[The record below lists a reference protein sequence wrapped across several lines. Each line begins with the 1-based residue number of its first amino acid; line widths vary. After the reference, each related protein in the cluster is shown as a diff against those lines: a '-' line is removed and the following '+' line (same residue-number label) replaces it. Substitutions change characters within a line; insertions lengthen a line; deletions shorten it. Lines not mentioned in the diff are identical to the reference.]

1 MRSAQLLWV
10 KEEKRAD
17 KARAPLRNGPDLT
30 GKACLYE
37 NVCPGSSTSGAFERK
52 VLAQALMRT
61 GKELLSATKPFA
73 VDTPSRSWW
82 YILSTGFLLVLTLLG
97 TSVSFPWP
105 IRIACSVGSG
115 LLLLRLFVIY
125 HDQQHHA
132 ILPHSRIAKG
142 LMRVLGMLLLSP
154 NSIWTSS
161 HNHHHNHNSR
171 LKGSNIGSFPVM
183 TTAQFEA
190 ASRGDRI
197 RYLFMRHP
205 ATILFGYI
213 FIFLYGMCLA
223 PFLTSPVKHI
233 DSLIALLCHLGIAGV
248 ILMTGGVSVLLVTMI
263 VPSFIACCLGSYL
276 FYAQHNF
283 PGVSL
288 QSKEEWKYERAA
300 LESSSYMV
308 MGKFMAWVTG
318 NIGYHH
324 IHHLNAKIPFYRLP
338 EAMAALPELQK
349 PRTTSL
355 HPRDVRECLRLKL
368 WDASAQAM
376 IPLPHSGTGPS

>member
-1 MRSAQLLWV
+1 M
-10 KEEKRAD
+10 
-17 KARAPLRNGPDLT
+17 
-30 GKACLYE
+30 
-37 NVCPGSSTSGAFERK
+37 
-52 VLAQALMRT
+52 
-61 GKELLSATKPFA
+61 
-73 VDTPSRSWW
+73 
-82 YILSTGFLLVLTLLG
+82 
-97 TSVSFPWP
+97 
-105 IRIACSVGSG
+105 
-115 LLLLRLFVIY
+115 
-125 HDQQHHA
+125 
-132 ILPHSRIAKG
+132 
-142 LMRVLGMLLLSP
+142 
-154 NSIWTSS
+154 
-161 HNHHHNHNSR
+161 
-171 LKGSNIGSFPVM
+171 
-183 TTAQFEA
+183 
-190 ASRGDRI
+190 
-197 RYLFMRHP
+197 
-205 ATILFGYI
+205 
-213 FIFLYGMCLA
+213 
-223 PFLTSPVKHI
+223 KHI

-338 EAMAALPELQK
+338 EAMAALPELQQ

-355 HPRDVRECLRLKL
+355 HPRDVRDCLRLKL
-368 WDASAQAM
+368 WDVSAQAM